1 MNREILTRD
10 RQEADQRYN
19 NALTALDR
27 AIVDSGK
34 NENLGREDFERLTN
48 ALIVFLQQITV
59 FVETKDR
66 ELAAETAARVDAI
79 ARSIDSVAE
88 LRTQVGALQRA
99 VQSLSRSV
107 HPDTPA
113 PGTLAPGTLAPGTV
127 APAPST
133 AAPSTQHP
141 DQDPLYVAFE
151 DQFRGSA
158 DAVSEKLRTYVPVF
172 QSASGPIV
180 DLGCGRGEMLAV
192 LKAAGVTAR
201 GVDANGDMA
210 AIARERGLDATQ
222 GDALAYLQALDDE
235 SIAGIVATQVIE
247 HLEPP
252 YLTRL
257 LSTASQKMQRGAPIV
272 LETINPACWLAFF
285 SSYIRDLTHV
295 RPVHPDTLQY
305 LLRASGFSEVT
316 IAYSAPVPAPMKMRT
331 IDIPA
336 EVLNGKDTASV
347 ALQSLA
353 HTLNANA
360 TILNSLMFT
369 HMDYAAIGYRS

>member
-19 NALTALDR
+19 DALTALDR

-99 VQSLSRSV
+99 VQSLSRNV
-107 HPDTPA
+107 HPGTRA
-113 PGTLAPGTLAPGTV
+113 PGTLAPGTLALGT
-127 APAPST
+127 ST
-133 AAPSTQHP
+133 QHPAPSTQHP
-141 DQDPLYVAFE
+141 VQDPLYVSFE

-158 DAVSEKLRTYVPVF
+158 DTVSEKLRAYVPVF
-172 QSASGPIV
+172 QSAPGPVV
-180 DLGCGRGEMLAV
+180 DLGCGRGEMLAA

-210 AIARERGLDATQ
+210 AIAHERGLDATQ
-222 GDALAYLQALDDE
+222 GDALAYLEALDDE
-235 SIAGIVATQVIE
+235 SIGGIVATQVIE
-247 HLEPP
+247 HLEPA

-257 LSTASQKMQRGAPIV
+257 LSTASHKMQRGAPIV

-316 IAYSAPVPAPMKMRT
+316 ITYSAPVPAPMKMRT

-336 EVLNGKDTASV
+336 EVLTAKDAASI

-369 HMDYAAIGYRS
+369 HMDYAAIGYRL

>member
-19 NALTALDR
+19 DALTALDR

-99 VQSLSRSV
+99 VQSLSRNV
-107 HPDTPA
+107 HPA
-113 PGTLAPGTLAPGTV
+113 TLAPGTLAP
-127 APAPST
+127 T
-133 AAPSTQHP
+133 AAPTTQHP
-141 DQDPLYVAFE
+141 AQDSLYVSFE
-151 DQFRGSA
+151 DEFRGTGEAVA
-158 DAVSEKLRTYVPVF
+158 DKLRSYL
-172 QSASGPIV
+172 PIFEQAAADVV
-180 DLGCGRGEMLAV
+180 DLGCGRGEMLAA
-192 LKAAGVTAR
+192 LKAAGVPAR
-201 GVDANGDMA
+201 GVDANADMA
-210 AIARERGLDATQ
+210 AIAHERGLDATQ
-222 GDALAYLQALDDE
+222 GDALAYLEALDDE
-235 SIAGIVATQVIE
+235 SIGGIVATQVIE
-247 HLEPP
+247 HLEPA

-257 LSTASQKMQRGAPIV
+257 LSTASHKMQRGAPIV

-316 IAYSAPVPAPMKMRT
+316 ITYSAPVPAPMKMRT

-336 EVLNGKDTASV
+336 EVLTAKDAASI

-369 HMDYAAIGYRS
+369 HMDYAAIGYRL

>member
-107 HPDTPA
+107 HPGTPA
-113 PGTLAPGTLAPGTV
+113 LGTPALGTLAPGTL

-172 QSASGPIV
+172 RSASGPVV

-210 AIARERGLDATQ
+210 AIARERGLDATH

-252 YLTRL
+252 YLARL

-316 IAYSAPVPAPMKMRT
+316 IAYSSPVPAPMKMRT

-336 EVLNGKDTASV
+336 EVLTAKDTASI

>member
-107 HPDTPA
+107 HPGTPA
-113 PGTLAPGTLAPGTV
+113 LGTPALGTLAPGTL

-172 QSASGPIV
+172 RSASGPVV

-252 YLTRL
+252 YLARL

-316 IAYSAPVPAPMKMRT
+316 IAYSSPVPAPMKMRT

-336 EVLNGKDTASV
+336 EVLTAKDTASI